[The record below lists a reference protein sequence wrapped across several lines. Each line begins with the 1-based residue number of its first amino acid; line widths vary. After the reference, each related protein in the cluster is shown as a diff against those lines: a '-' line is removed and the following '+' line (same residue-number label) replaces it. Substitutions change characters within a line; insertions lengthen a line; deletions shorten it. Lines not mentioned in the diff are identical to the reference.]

1 MDYFTFARRREAV
14 AYIRDHLLGWDA
26 RPVRMQIVR
35 PDGSVGPGW
44 VIACRVG
51 TGDPQY
57 LRTDGYVR

>member
-1 MDYFTFARRREAV
+1 
-14 AYIRDHLLGWDA
+14 
-26 RPVRMQIVR
+26 VRMQIVR

>member
-1 MDYFTFARRREAV
+1 MDYLTFARRREAV

-26 RPVRMQIVR
+26 RPEHIQIVR
-35 PDGSVGPGW
+35 PDGSVGPAW

-57 LRTDGYVR
+57 LRRDGYVR